1 MLNRK
6 GRTAKTFITISDE
19 LLSPY
24 IIKVDEDNYT
34 VALESKPEA
43 GLHYC
48 TTLPSALDRITRSQ
62 MIKSETKSLRGYI
75 NEYKNMFNQL
85 KEVISQ

>member
-6 GRTAKTFITISDE
+6 GRTAKTYVTIKDE
-19 LLSPY
+19 LLLPY

-43 GLHYC
+43 GIHYC
-48 TTLPSALDRITRSQ
+48 TSLPSALNKITRAK
-62 MIKSETKSLRGYI
+62 MIKTETKSLKEYI
-75 NEYKNMFNQL
+75 NDYETMFNQL

>member
-48 TTLPSALDRITRSQ
+48 TTLPSALNRIARSQ
-62 MIKSETKSLRGYI
+62 MIKPETKSLRGYI